1 MIPSDRK
8 TWQTMMERQS
18 VEAPERLSTREFKKL
33 SEAAPK
39 EYRQRR
45 IEFLCDEHLLHTP
58 DLNRLLE
65 AGRKTLIRNSFPSNV
80 ARTGLAISGPSTVG
94 KSSTILEIGR
104 RHHRK
109 EMQGASGW
117 DNFMPTAYVSFGMAH
132 TPKMAL
138 MALARF
144 LGLTFATRTNTMD
157 IGEATV
163 AVLNQL
169 GTSLIIVDEVHNMR
183 GIRHQDTEGAAGT
196 LKWLTEHVNATFILA
211 GIDLPSSALFT
222 GTMGAQFGG
231 RFNIFTME
239 PFSNHS
245 VKEREAWMRLVATFE
260 SHLLG
265 VLIEHE
271 PGSLAANADEIFKI
285 PLSPT
290 IGTYPLPNSIGTL
303 KELLVS
309 AAINAILTGD
319 ERVSVRDLAHVFGR
333 AA

>member
-1 MIPSDRK
+1 
-8 TWQTMMERQS
+8 MMERQS
-18 VEAPERLSTREFKKL
+18 VEVPERLSTREFKKL
-33 SEAAPK
+33 SEAAQK

-45 IEFLCDEHLLHTP
+45 IEFLCNEHLLHTP
-58 DLNRLLE
+58 DLDRLLE
-65 AGRKTLIRNSFPSNV
+65 AGRKTLIRNGFPSNV

-169 GTSLIIVDEVHNMR
+169 GTSLIIVDEVHNMS
-183 GIRHQDTEGAAGT
+183 GVRHQDTEGAAGT

-211 GIDLPSSALFT
+211 GIGLPSSALFT
-222 GTMGAQFGG
+222 GTIGAQFGG
-231 RFNIFTME
+231 RFNIYTME
-239 PFSNHS
+239 PFSNNS
-245 VKEREAWMRLVATFE
+245 ANEREAWKKLVATFE
-260 SHLLG
+260 SYLLG
-265 VLIEHE
+265 VLMEHE
-271 PGSLAANADEIFKI
+271 SGSLAAVSDEVFKV

-290 IGTYPLPNSIGTL
+290 VGTYSLPHSIGTL

-309 AAINAILTGD
+309 AALTAIMTGK
-319 ERVSVRDLAHVFGR
+319 EKVSVGDLARVFNR
-333 AA
+333 AV